1 MSKLVIDDAFGNT
14 LGQFKVPVELCDR
27 AGRTLGRFVPEGV
40 AWQAVLA
47 GDNCPHTLQELARMQ
62 QESDGRP
69 LSEIWSSLGRR

>member
-40 AWQAVLA
+40 VWQEILS
-47 GDNCPHTLQELARMQ
+47 GDNCPFTLQELAQMQ
-62 QESDGRP
+62 QETGGRQ
-69 LSEIWSSLGRR
+69 LSEIWNRLGRR